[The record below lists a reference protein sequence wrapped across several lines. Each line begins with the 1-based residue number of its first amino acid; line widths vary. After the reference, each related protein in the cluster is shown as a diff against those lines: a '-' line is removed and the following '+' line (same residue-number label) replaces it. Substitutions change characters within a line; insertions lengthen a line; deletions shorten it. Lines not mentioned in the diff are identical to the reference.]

1 MSTEFDA
8 GDHQSDSDL
17 SEVQDAVVV
26 GPSPSPASGHR
37 DTVDVDDDD
46 DAEGSPEM
54 AIATEDN
61 ASDDN
66 ASDDADYDMDDSVP
80 SSPVDAAAD
89 LPDDDL
95 SSSQESRRA
104 AKRKLGDEE
113 DDYIQKNPKL
123 YGLRR
128 SVS

>member
-8 GDHQSDSDL
+8 SDHQSDSDL
-17 SEVQDAVVV
+17 SEVQEAVVV
-26 GPSPSPASGHR
+26 EPSPSPTPVVY
-37 DTVDVDDDD
+37 DTVHINHDDD
-46 DAEGSPEM
+46 DAVGSPDV
-54 AIATEDN
+54 AVASEDN

-66 ASDDADYDMDDSVP
+66 ASDDADYDMDDSV
-80 SSPVDAAAD
+80 SSPVDGAAD
-89 LPDDDL
+89 VPEDDG

-104 AKRKLGDEE
+104 AKRKLGDDE
-113 DDYIQKNPKL
+113 DDYIQRNPEL